1 MTTRGRL
8 LRDVA
13 TVAMV
18 ASLVGA
24 AAFVAATKLL
34 DRYGPYLVAATS
46 PGGMCPWR
54 QPVYVAAHTL
64 RDGTVLR
71 AHCRARPNL

>member
-13 TVAMV
+13 TVALL

-24 AAFVAATKLL
+24 GAFVAATKLL

-46 PGGMCPWR
+46 PGGMCTWR
-54 QPVYVAAHTL
+54 
-64 RDGTVLR
+64 
-71 AHCRARPNL
+71 